1 MIGCDKCDEW
11 YHDKC
16 VGLDIV
22 SVNIISIFTQTII
35 PDIDNFP
42 FTCPACHEKE
52 QKKNSRGKKPA
63 FAAP

>member
-22 SVNIISIFTQTII
+22 SVLFSIV
-35 PDIDNFP
+35 IDNNP
-42 FTCPACHEKE
+42 
-52 QKKNSRGKKPA
+52 
-63 FAAP
+63 